1 MRINFFKF
9 TNNLLNLSRPVK
21 TLIAISVDFSC
32 CIFSIWV
39 AYYLRLG
46 NFIPLSQRGL
56 EALAF
61 ALLISLPIFLIFG
74 LYKNIFRYSGLD
86 SLLNVSKALSLYGFI
101 YGIRVSIL
109 GIKGIPRTIGLIQ
122 PLLLLLFVI
131 SWRVLVRFLLRK
143 LNNHY
148 TEKDSLKAFVYG
160 TGEAGRQLVK
170 AMQDNQKI
178 SILGFLDDDENKKG
192 CLIDGKRIYSPN
204 KLGNLLIKK
213 DISLV
218 LLAIPSITRRRRN
231 EIIKNLLK
239 YKIAVRTIPDISN
252 LASGKSLITEF
263 VDLDID
269 DLLGRFPVEPFQT
282 LMRKNISSKT
292 ILVTGA
298 GGSIG
303 SELCR
308 QIIKHKPKKLLMV
321 EISEYA
327 LYSIHDQLKSNR
339 NIETELIPLIGSVQ
353 DPLRMERIISI
364 FKPATIYHAAA
375 YKHVPI
381 VEENLIEGLKNN
393 LLGTF
398 ELAKLA
404 LKNNV
409 LNFVFIS
416 TDKAVRPTNIMGA
429 TKRLAELSLQALNE
443 KNIIPS
449 ESKSETNFSIVRFGN
464 VLDSSGS
471 VIPKFREQIKNGGPI
486 TLTHPN
492 ITRYFMTITE
502 AAQLVIQAGA
512 MAKGGE
518 VFVLDMGS
526 PIRIYDLAL
535 RMIEFSGLSLKNSS
549 NLKGDIEIKITG
561 LRPGEKL
568 YEELLLSKNPIKT
581 KHPKIYRSKEPFI
594 LHEQLVKEIDL
605 LKKLIENNDLEKI
618 LEKIKK
624 IVIDYKPNSDII
636 DHTFVKKI
644 KTTKINQLY

>member
-1 MRINFFKF
+1 MGISNIKI
-9 TNNLLNLSRPVK
+9 TNNILNLSRPIK
-21 TLIAISVDFSC
+21 TLIAISIDFSS
-32 CIFSIWV
+32 CIFSVWFS
-39 AYYLRLG
+39 YYLRLG
-46 NFIPLSQRGL
+46 ELAPLSERGL
-56 EALAF
+56 DALTY
-61 ALLISLPIFLIFG
+61 ALTISLPIFLIFG

-86 SLLNVSKALSLYGFI
+86 SLFIVSKALLFYGFI
-101 YGIRVSIL
+101 YGTRISIL
-109 GIKGIPRTIGLIQ
+109 GINGIPRTIGLIQ
-122 PLLLLLFVI
+122 PLLFLFFIV
-131 SWRVLVRFLLRK
+131 SWRILVRFLLRK
-143 LNNHY
+143 LNTKHY
-148 TEKDSLKAFVYG
+148 AKKDSQKAFVYG
-160 TGEAGRQLVK
+160 AGEAGRQLVK

-178 SILGFLDDDENKKG
+178 SIIGFLDDDKNKRG

-204 KLGNLLIKK
+204 KLRNLILKK
-213 DISLV
+213 NISLV
-218 LLAIPSITRRRRN
+218 LLAIPSIPRKKRS

-252 LASGKSLITEF
+252 IASGKSLITEF
-263 VDLDID
+263 VELEID
-269 DLLGRFPVEPFQT
+269 DLLGRIPVEPFES
-282 LMRKNISSKT
+282 LMKKNIFSKT

-308 QIIKHKPKKLLMV
+308 QIIKHKPERLLMV

-327 LYSIHDQLKSNR
+327 LYSIHQQLEDSENL
-339 NIETELIPLIGSVQ
+339 NTELIPLIGSVQ
-353 DPLRMERIISI
+353 DSQRMKRIISI

-404 LKNNV
+404 IKNNV
-409 LNFVFIS
+409 HNFVFIS

-429 TKRLAELSLQALNE
+429 TKRLAELCLQALNE
-443 KNIIPS
+443 KNIISS
-449 ESKSETNFSIVRFGN
+449 ESKIKTKFSIVRFGN

-471 VIPKFREQIKNGGPI
+471 VIPKFRDQIKNGGPI
-486 TLTHPN
+486 TLTHLE

-512 MAKGGE
+512 MAKGGD
-518 VFVLDMGS
+518 VFILDMGN
-526 PIRIYDLAL
+526 PIKIYDLAL
-535 RMIEFSGLSLKNSS
+535 RMIELSGLSLKNLS
-549 NLKGDIEIKITG
+549 NLNGDIEIKVTG

-605 LKKLIENNDLEKI
+605 LKVFIENNDLEKI

-624 IVIDYKPNSDII
+624 IVIDYSPNSKII
-636 DHTFVKKI
+636 DHTFVKK
-644 KTTKINQLY
+644 